1 MIVGS
6 RPRLNKINND
16 LEIELGGNNIKRV
29 KETKTLGVIVDDQ
42 LNWQTHLDSIVTKVS
57 KGIGMIRR
65 MKAFVPQMT
74 LISVYNAIILPHF
87 DYCSLVWD
95 TCSNYLLEKLQKMQN
110 RAARVITGKSYEV
123 RSDDILRELNWQPL
137 VERRNDNKAV
147 FMYKIKNGE
156 YLANIS
162 NIFNVANNQAYSL
175 RSNNTDYAFDKPKT
189 NFLKKASV
197 IQVLKRGTIY
207 LDPLRLAIFL

>member
-1 MIVGS
+1 M
-6 RPRLNKINND
+6 
-16 LEIELGGNNIKRV
+16 

-95 TCSNYLLEKLQKMQN
+95 TCSNYLLEKLQN

-137 VERRNDNKAV
+137 VERGNDNKAV
-147 FMYKIKNGE
+147 FMYKMKNGE

-175 RSNNTDYAFDKPKT
+175 RIVITLTMLLINLKQI
-189 NFLKKASV
+189 FLKKALV

-207 LDPLRLAIFL
+207 IHPLKCI

>member
-1 MIVGS
+1 MGQGI
-6 RPRLNKINND
+6 RL
-16 LEIELGGNNIKRV
+16 
-29 KETKTLGVIVDDQ
+29 
-42 LNWQTHLDSIVTKVS
+42 SS
-57 KGIGMIRR
+57 Y
-65 MKAFVPQMT
+65 
-74 LISVYNAIILPHF
+74 S
-87 DYCSLVWD
+87 
-95 TCSNYLLEKLQKMQN
+95 
-110 RAARVITGKSYEV
+110 VITGKSYEV

-189 NFLKKASV
+189 NFLKKKH
-197 IQVLKRGTIY
+197 QLFRC
-207 LDPLRLAIFL
+207 